1 MARFTMLTEQDR
13 DQLMKEI
20 YDLPFKGLSHFEG
33 MMDVLKI
40 MDLLDDWNEYVDRR
54 ENYPELFK

>member
-1 MARFTMLTEQDR
+1 MAKYTMLSERDR

-20 YDLPFKGLSHFEG
+20 YDLPFKGLSHFKG

-40 MDLLDDWNEYVDRR
+40 MDLLDDWNDYVDKV
-54 ENYPELFK
+54 ES